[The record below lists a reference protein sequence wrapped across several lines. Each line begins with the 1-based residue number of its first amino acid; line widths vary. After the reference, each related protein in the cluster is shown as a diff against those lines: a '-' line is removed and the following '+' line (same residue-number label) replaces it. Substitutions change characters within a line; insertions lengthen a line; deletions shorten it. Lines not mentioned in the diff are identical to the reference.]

1 MVFYPPTLAYP
12 SRREGEDAGV
22 GIGRY
27 YYTFSGVAA

>member
-1 MVFYPPTLAYP
+1 MVFYPPTLACS
-12 SRREGEDAGV
+12 SRGEGKDAGV